1 MKVNYLFIYFKTSM
15 ILFRTKRSRQDTL
28 VGQYKVSKERLEHLN
43 WNPQV
48 KMSHCLCEANKCVD
62 TLARRGTASSQDFVL
77 LDSHPMDLCM
87 LFFYDNSSLDY
98 QRFCPLYSDVFVSV
112 QLMKFGFNNFLL
124 SKFQFENNFYQC
136 VYVCIYIYT
145 HT

>member
-1 MKVNYLFIYFKTSM
+1 M
-15 ILFRTKRSRQDTL
+15 ILSRTKRSRQDTL

-77 LDSHPMDLCM
+77 LDSHPMDLRM
-87 LFFYDNSSLDY
+87 LFFYDNSSMDY
-98 QRFCPLYSDVFVSV
+98 ERFCPLYSDVFVSV
-112 QLMKFGFNNFLL
+112 
-124 SKFQFENNFYQC
+124 
-136 VYVCIYIYT
+136 
-145 HT
+145 